1 MTGWALSIG
10 CVILWGAMKRYALTL
25 LALLAA
31 CATEPAAPPDGPYQT
46 TGIKIVEATQDSAT
60 VWTRTTANAERVGVE
75 GGMPVIRYK
84 DAGTGEI
91 VENPS
96 SGRRH
101 EALPPYPTE
110 AEVHALE
117 GGVPGAAGETRVRYR
132 KKGETDWL
140 ETEWG
145 AVDAASD
152 YTRHVR
158 LTGLEAGASYEIE
171 VEARPA
177 GGDAISSTLT
187 GGFKTAP
194 AAEDEARV
202 VFTVTTGTSYND
214 KDAPEGGYKMYGQ
227 MLKLDPSFFVHTG
240 DIIYYDRLAKTEAL
254 ARWHWHRMYS
264 LPTNVAFHRQV
275 SSYFIKDDH
284 DVWVNDSWPTME
296 TKFMGDFTFAQGQRI
311 FLEQTAQENPTYRT
325 VRWGKDLQVWFPEGR
340 DYRSPNDMEDGP
352 EKTILGAEQKEWLK
366 RTMTESD
373 ATFKM
378 VISATPI
385 VGPDRTNKN
394 DNHAN
399 KGFTHEGNEIREFLA
414 GLKNAYVACG
424 DRHWQYVSKDAETGL
439 IEFSSGPG
447 SDEHAGGFSQDQRTD
462 EHLYLNV
469 IGGFLAGTVERV
481 DGKPTLTMRHY
492 SVDGAVLNEVVREA
506 E

>member
-1 MTGWALSIG
+1 MG
-10 CVILWGAMKRYALTL
+10 VMKRLFLIVL
-25 LALLAA
+25 LAGCSAEA
-31 CATEPAAPPDGPYQT
+31 PPPDGPYQT
-46 TGIKIVEATQDSAT
+46 TGIKVVEATQDSAT
-60 VWTRTTANAERVGVE
+60 IWTRTTAAAERVGVE

-84 DAGTGEI
+84 DSESGEI
-91 VENPS
+91 IENPS

-101 EALPPYPTE
+101 EAVPPYPDD
-110 AEVHALE
+110 AAVQAFE
-117 GGVPGAAGETRVRYR
+117 GGVPGAEGETRVRYR
-132 KKGETDWL
+132 KQGEAEWSETDW
-140 ETEWG
+140 G
-145 AVDAASD
+145 PVDAGSD
-152 YTRHVR
+152 YTRHIK
-158 LTGLEAGASYEIE
+158 LTGLEAGSSYEIE
-171 VEARPA
+171 VEARAPGA
-177 GGDAISSTLT
+177 EAVGSTLT

-194 AAEDEARV
+194 AADDEARI

-214 KDAPEGGYKMYGQ
+214 TDAPEGGFKMYGQ

-264 LPTNVAFHRQV
+264 LATNVAFHRQV

-296 TKFMGDFTFAQGQRI
+296 TKFMGDFTFEQGQRI

-385 VGPDRTNKN
+385 VGPDRVNKN

-399 KGFTHEGNEIREFLA
+399 AGFTHEGNEIREFLA
-414 GLKNAYVACG
+414 GLKNTYVACG

-447 SDEHAGGFSQDQRTD
+447 SDEHAGGFSEDRRTD

-481 DGKPTLTMRHY
+481 DGEPRLTMRHY
-492 SVDGAVLNEVVREA
+492 SVDGAVLNEMVREA